1 MRSTSHTSELRHG
14 VTLLELVI
22 AAAIMTI
29 LAGALYGVLSH
40 FSYTRSIAN
49 ARGTAKQ
56 EVEIALRQIERDIA
70 GARARTLDDATAGKL
85 AMTTTQKAAS
95 TAGQSGYDE
104 LTVEYTWGTDGTL
117 KRKEQGPSGS
127 RENILMKN
135 LKTFEIERTAASGSV
150 HLKLVA
156 EVKPEGW
163 PNALQTH
170 SQDLLAVIREEAA
183 GAGSDTRWV
192 RPRDLKNQF

>member
-1 MRSTSHTSELRHG
+1 MPRSYQARRG

-29 LAGALYGVLSH
+29 MAGALYGVLSH

-56 EVEIALRQIERDIA
+56 EVELALRQIERDIA
-70 GARARTLDDATAGKL
+70 GARAGTFDDSTSNKI
-85 AMTTTQKAAS
+85 AMTTTQKID
-95 TAGQSGYDE
+95 TVAGESGFEE
-104 LTVEYTWGTDGTL
+104 LTVEYTWGSDGAL
-117 KRKEQGPSGS
+117 KRKETKSGTS
-127 RENILMKN
+127 REKVLMQN
-135 LKTFEIERTAASGSV
+135 LKTLEVGREAASGSV

-163 PNALQTH
+163 PTALQIH
-170 SQDLLAVIREEAA
+170 SQDVLATIREEAA